1 MSRWRDSDDGPS
13 DTAVSHGLVG
23 TDPGTDEMD
32 EVGIIPI
39 HLAYDSVQPWEGEY
53 HCRCSLKE
61 PPWSSGGTRVNR
73 NSDDTDG
80 VFSSSRG
87 RVAAMEISIGG

>member
-1 MSRWRDSDDGPS
+1 MSRWCDSDDRPS
-13 DTAVSHGLVG
+13 DAVIPNGSAGI
-23 TDPGTDEMD
+23 DPGTDEMD
-32 EVGIIPI
+32 EAGIIPI

-61 PPWSSGGTRVNR
+61 PPWSSGGTRIVR

-80 VFSSSRG
+80 VFNSSRG
-87 RVAAMEISIGG
+87 KAAAMEVSIGG